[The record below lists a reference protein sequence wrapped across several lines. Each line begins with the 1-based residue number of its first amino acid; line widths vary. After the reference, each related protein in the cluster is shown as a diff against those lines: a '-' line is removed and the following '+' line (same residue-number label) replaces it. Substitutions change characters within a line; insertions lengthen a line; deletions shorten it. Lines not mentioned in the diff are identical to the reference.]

1 MVEKNKKQQD
11 IHDDQKEMN
20 ETVAELVAG
29 NLKRIP
35 LTAKEQKE
43 LRQAAVDVLKKV
55 NRINIRLSTQD
66 LERIKEKAA
75 EAGIPY
81 QTLIGAILHQYASD
95 RISASI

>member
-1 MVEKNKKQQD
+1 MTEKTKKQPE
-11 IHDDQKEMN
+11 IYADQEEMN
-20 ETVAELVAG
+20 ETLAELVAG
-29 NLKRIP
+29 NLKKTPI
-35 LTAKEQKE
+35 TTKERKE
-43 LRQAAVDVLKKV
+43 LQQAAADALKKD

-75 EAGIPY
+75 AAGIPY

>member
-1 MVEKNKKQQD
+1 MAEKTKKQQA
-11 IHDDQKEMN
+11 IHDDQEDLN

-35 LTAKEQKE
+35 ITEKEQKE
-43 LRQAAVDVLKKV
+43 LRQAAVDALNKD

-75 EAGIPY
+75 AAGIPY

>member
-1 MVEKNKKQQD
+1 MAEKSKYQQE
-11 IHDDQKEMN
+11 IHDDQKELN
-20 ETVAELVAG
+20 ETLSEFFAG

-35 LTAKEQKE
+35 ITTKERKE
-43 LRQAAVDVLKKV
+43 LQQAAAVALKKD

-75 EAGIPY
+75 AAGIPY